1 MKNFYKFMILLLA
14 TAFVFSGC
22 EKKDQAENTT
32 KKTPYGFN
40 IETVELSPK
49 GGSISASYYN
59 GNGKLY
65 ASYVKEHKYYLML
78 TDTSNGS
85 SEMIWNISD
94 DVDIPFPGEGI
105 SSLFVNDEGNIVLL
119 SGGNENGY
127 SLLIYDINGLS
138 FEKYDINEKLG
149 DFCRAEYYNGEIY
162 LYNSFCIYKFKLN
175 DSLELCGKI
184 ESEDI
189 INQLII
195 GADGA
200 LYAVMYD
207 SLKKIDTEK
216 IEFADTVG
224 FPSDFNGHTVF
235 GGYGENI
242 LYAAD
247 NIYIYGINAKGKF
260 NVIASLSN
268 MGLTEYSL
276 NSVFADEN
284 GRILFFDFENGEV
297 GSLLRLEFIPT
308 EKLNERT
315 KITITVSDDV
325 GNNFEK
331 AVFAY
336 NRSSKD
342 HVIEFEYL
350 DENEKGDLIDS
361 FDRKL
366 ISGDELGD
374 ILIFPSG
381 IKNVYNAGLFEDL
394 YGFIDSDEDISR
406 DDFFEAALSAMETD
420 GKLYGI
426 RADFSILTYAA
437 NSGYCRNYDSFD
449 ITRLDSEKVQNDI
462 LINNISS
469 RTDFMNELVR
479 YNFDCFTDYNTVK
492 CDFDNEN
499 LRMLMSFSQAVNIPD
514 TKSDT
519 LSDDVPMKIQPI
531 TIHGAEELAAY
542 EEVLDL
548 HPIGVPR
555 IDGKKI
561 HVLSGDAIYLNSFSE
576 NKSAAWDFIKFYL
589 NYNQYNRAGSFS
601 MGIPVLKSLFDKNM
615 NDVLES
621 NRLIKEENGDKAYQF
636 MFNNVPVRLIEK
648 SDYDHITEMINNS
661 VKIRYDD
668 EILNIVN
675 EETDMFFA
683 GDTSA
688 DNAAKNI
695 QGRAGIAFSERN

>member
-1 MKNFYKFMILLLA
+1 
-14 TAFVFSGC
+14 
-22 EKKDQAENTT
+22 
-32 KKTPYGFN
+32 
-40 IETVELSPK
+40 
-49 GGSISASYYN
+49 
-59 GNGKLY
+59 
-65 ASYVKEHKYYLML
+65 
-78 TDTSNGS
+78 
-85 SEMIWNISD
+85 
-94 DVDIPFPGEGI
+94 
-105 SSLFVNDEGNIVLL
+105 
-119 SGGNENGY
+119 
-127 SLLIYDINGLS
+127 
-138 FEKYDINEKLG
+138 
-149 DFCRAEYYNGEIY
+149 
-162 LYNSFCIYKFKLN
+162 
-175 DSLELCGKI
+175 
-184 ESEDI
+184 
-189 INQLII
+189 
-195 GADGA
+195 
-200 LYAVMYD
+200 
-207 SLKKIDTEK
+207 
-216 IEFADTVG
+216 
-224 FPSDFNGHTVF
+224 
-235 GGYGENI
+235 
-242 LYAAD
+242 
-247 NIYIYGINAKGKF
+247 
-260 NVIASLSN
+260 

-276 NSVFADEN
+276 NSVFSDEN

-297 GSLLRLEFIPT
+297 GSLSRLEFIPT

-420 GKLYGI
+420 GKLYGMW
-426 RADFSILTYAA
+426 ADFAILTYAA

-462 LINNISS
+462 LINNFNS

-499 LRMLMSFSQAVNIPD
+499 LRMLMNFSRDVNIPD

-601 MGIPVLKSLFDKNM
+601 MGIPVLKLLFDKNM
-615 NDVLES
+615 NAVLES
-621 NRLIKEENGDKAYQF
+621 NRLIKEENGDEAYQF